1 MKEIIIEQEQDSEAT
16 FSRSTGSD
24 RGRAG
29 GGGPLDWRGGIGRA
43 CRFCGSATP
52 AIFFPSYSHICAI
65 IKKKAHSDLKEK
77 VHDITKSKDCNI
89 TKRIEAIIY
98 H

>member
-1 MKEIIIEQEQDSEAT
+1 MRKIIIEQEQDSDAT

-29 GGGPLDWRGGIGRA
+29 GGGPLDWGGGIGRA

-52 AIFFPSYSHICAI
+52 AISFLRYFI
-65 IKKKAHSDLKEK
+65 I
-77 VHDITKSKDCNI
+77 
-89 TKRIEAIIY
+89 
-98 H
+98 